1 MLVMIPFNELKFSY
15 SRSSGAGGQNV
26 NKVNSKATLEWA
38 IDQSSA
44 ISIDVKTRFK
54 QRYGNLINNEGMVI
68 ISSQESRSQNMNQ
81 DTCIRKL
88 HRMIE
93 EVLHPPKI
101 RKKTKPKYS
110 AVQKRLNG
118 KRVESVKKK
127 LRGKVDF

>member
-1 MLVMIPFNELKFSY
+1 MIPFNELKFSY

-44 ISIDVKTRFK
+44 ISLDVKSRFK
-54 QRYGNLINNEGMVI
+54 QRFANLINNEGMVI
-68 ISSQESRSQNMNQ
+68 ISCQESRSQGMNQ

-93 EVLHPPKI
+93 EILHPPKI
-101 RKKTKPKYS
+101 RKATKPKYS
-110 AVQKRLNG
+110 AIQKRLNH

>member
-1 MLVMIPFNELKFSY
+1 MIPFNELKFSY

-54 QRYGNLINNEGMVI
+54 QRYGNLINNEGNVI
-68 ISSQESRSQNMNQ
+68 ISSPESRSQNMNQ

-93 EVLHPPKI
+93 EVLHPPKM
-101 RKKTKPKYS
+101 RKKTKPKRS
-110 AVQKRLNG
+110 AVIKRLNG
-118 KRVESVKKK
+118 KRIKSVNKK

>member
-1 MLVMIPFNELKFSY
+1 MIPFNELKFSY

>member
-1 MLVMIPFNELKFSY
+1 MLTMIPFNELKFSY

-54 QRYGNLINNEGMVI
+54 QRYGNLINNEGIVI

>member
-1 MLVMIPFNELKFSY
+1 MLTMIPFNELKFSY

-54 QRYGNLINNEGMVI
+54 QRFGNLINNEGMVI

-93 EVLHPPKI
+93 EVLHPPKM

-110 AVQKRLNG
+110 AVLKRLNG